1 MDSFVRGK
9 LVEWQLPSLIETF
22 NDEEIDEESFM
33 LLDDRTITSLIPKVG
48 LRVKFLKYHKEL
60 VKKHGVENASPSA
73 VHITDTEE
81 ATVAAGDNA
90 EDLAITPLPF
100 IQIIPIFNIKE
111 ILMAS
116 HEGRWISAA
125 LEKEK
130 SITIKQRRALV
141 RLLVAF
147 LIEKFGEMP
156 TSDTKKAMAVALI
169 EEFPC
174 LKDIR
179 GNGYEAFYTA
189 GRNHHPATGFIEER
203 LRNIR
208 KRMRKLS
215 RPQRHEEDTS
225 HRMVIPEPTIPTER
239 AQSLVKWLKNNHAPI
254 NQVVENMKET
264 ALYRAKWI
272 RQNRTKSITEVLH
285 EFPHLLNTPGMISQD
300 FDQVHGETG
309 LKLFESW
316 ANFFAD
322 RILRIASLVSLGRTF
337 HKVGTNMVEFL
348 NRPES
353 TKNHPFVMVMGNGQQ
368 ISQAFV
374 IINGQA
380 LEQSTLLAA
389 VDLCFKAFYVFDM
402 NYPKQ
407 CASTWEFMQHVVFQ
421 IEGNETS
428 AVRFL
433 RTSLFAE
440 E

>member
-1 MDSFVRGK
+1 
-9 LVEWQLPSLIETF
+9 
-22 NDEEIDEESFM
+22 M
-33 LLDDRTITSLIPKVG
+33 LLDDRTITSLIPKIG
-48 LRVKFLKYHKEL
+48 LRVKFLKYHEEL
-60 VKKHGVENASPSA
+60 IKKHGVENATPSA

-81 ATVAAGDNA
+81 ATVAAGDIA
-90 EDLAITPLPF
+90 EELTITPMPF

-141 RLLVAF
+141 RILVAF

-156 TSDTKKAMAVALI
+156 TSDTKKAMAMALI

-179 GNGYEAFYTA
+179 GNGYEAFYTP
-189 GRNHHPATGFIEER
+189 GRNHRPATGFIEER

-239 AQSLVKWLKNNHAPI
+239 AQSLVNWLKNNHAPI

-264 ALYRAKWI
+264 TLYRAKWI
-272 RQNRTKSITEVLH
+272 HQNGTKSITEVLL

-316 ANFFAD
+316 ANFF
-322 RILRIASLVSLGRTF
+322 GPTF
-337 HKVGTNMVEFL
+337 HKRIEVMLLFWSFPYFFL
-348 NRPES
+348 PRYTELVRRSFDHPLTKLGRPS
-353 TKNHPFVMVMGNGQQ
+353 LIFNQ
-368 ISQAFV
+368 
-374 IINGQA
+374 
-380 LEQSTLLAA
+380 LEQIWLNSLTGQSPQNTIPLSWLWE
-389 VDLCFKAFYVFDM
+389 M
-402 NYPKQ
+402 
-407 CASTWEFMQHVVFQ
+407 ASKSPRH
-421 IEGNETS
+421 
-428 AVRFL
+428 L
-433 RTSLFAE
+433 
-440 E
+440 

>member
-1 MDSFVRGK
+1 MSR
-9 LVEWQLPSLIETF
+9 
-22 NDEEIDEESFM
+22 
-33 LLDDRTITSLIPKVG
+33 
-48 LRVKFLKYHKEL
+48 
-60 VKKHGVENASPSA
+60 
-73 VHITDTEE
+73 
-81 ATVAAGDNA
+81 
-90 EDLAITPLPF
+90 
-100 IQIIPIFNIKE
+100 
-111 ILMAS
+111 
-116 HEGRWISAA
+116 
-125 LEKEK
+125 
-130 SITIKQRRALV
+130 
-141 RLLVAF
+141 
-147 LIEKFGEMP
+147 P
-156 TSDTKKAMAVALI
+156 TSDTKKAMAMALI

-179 GNGYEAFYTA
+179 GNGYEAFYTP
-189 GRNHHPATGFIEER
+189 GRNHRPATGFIEER

-239 AQSLVKWLKNNHAPI
+239 AQSLVNWLKNNHAPI

-272 RQNRTKSITEVLH
+272 RQNGTKSITEVLH

-322 RILRIASLVSLGRTF
+322 RILRIAIKEEKLNKTWENIPQENRGDVALLVLPLLLPPTVYRIGQKVFRPSIDEARKAFIDLQP
-337 HKVGTNMVEFL
+337 VGTNMVEFI

-353 TKNHPFVMVMGNGQQ
+353 TKHHPFVMAMGNGQQ